1 MSLGLKPQ
9 RRGTSARPL
18 QPPSTTTCS
27 VGIPQTTTTVPGS
40 TREKAFWSRTCT
52 HPVQD
57 EPNTLQVVLPP
68 RSHAR
73 NHRIPHGVFL
83 LPGPSRAREIPPGTM
98 QCHFRFTFRQPH
110 PLIPLRRTLLEL
122 RHRTHQH
129 IPLRHTRHAC
139 RRRSSKQSPRSPLP
153 RRQRAR
159 YKPSSEVYGTPLTA
173 AATNGNLEAATF
185 LCEYMDNTTS
195 VLQYLHNTIS
205 TCTSKRRRIDGPT
218 LAWLMHWYLERCTK
232 PRTIDTKK
240 SQMIDWAIRTGDI
253 DVLRLCYT
261 RDQIPIWGC
270 ILSSYEFLLACE
282 YRHVPIVQFFL
293 DYIPCPKDPQHT
305 CQAGRGLCA
314 AARGGWVRACK
325 VLPDHD
331 GACVNSSSGV
341 ENVPALYWAVEHGKV
356 DLMMLLLAHGA
367 KVIRDQKRGGI
378 SMRNAANKQGGVIKR
393 LTYKARW
400 EQEAAD
406 EKRKAAKYP
415 S

>member
-1 MSLGLKPQ
+1 
-9 RRGTSARPL
+9 
-18 QPPSTTTCS
+18 
-27 VGIPQTTTTVPGS
+27 
-40 TREKAFWSRTCT
+40 
-52 HPVQD
+52 
-57 EPNTLQVVLPP
+57 
-68 RSHAR
+68 
-73 NHRIPHGVFL
+73 
-83 LPGPSRAREIPPGTM
+83 
-98 QCHFRFTFRQPH
+98 
-110 PLIPLRRTLLEL
+110 
-122 RHRTHQH
+122 
-129 IPLRHTRHAC
+129 
-139 RRRSSKQSPRSPLP
+139 
-153 RRQRAR
+153 
-159 YKPSSEVYGTPLTA
+159 
-173 AATNGNLEAATF
+173 
-185 LCEYMDNTTS
+185 MDNTTS

-270 ILSSYEFLLACE
+270 ILSSYELLLACE

-378 SMRNAANKQGGVIKR
+378 SMRNAANMQGGVIKR